1 MRSGGCRHESG
12 TALDAVV
19 VIQSDGVQGNF
30 SCGLFFFTSRE
41 SLRREKMA
49 READDEREAESTFD

>member
-1 MRSGGCRHESG
+1 MNLGRHS
-12 TALDAVV
+12 TLSSLSKAMASKVTSVAD
-19 VIQSDGVQGNF
+19 F
-30 SCGLFFFTSRE
+30 FFFTSRE